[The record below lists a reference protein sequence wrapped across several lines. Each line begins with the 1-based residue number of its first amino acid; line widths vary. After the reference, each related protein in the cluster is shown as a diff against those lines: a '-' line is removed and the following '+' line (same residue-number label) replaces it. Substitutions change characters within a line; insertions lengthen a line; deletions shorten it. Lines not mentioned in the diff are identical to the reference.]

1 MRVVLEGKN
10 QNRCARGVTLGA
22 HVSEEFCFSAYLA
35 VVSSL
40 LLPCFELSHV
50 RLSSTLG
57 TIAHQGIFLTQG
69 LNPRLLHWQVDPLT
83 TEPPERP
90 QLHSYLFLQSQR
102 GRSAVE
108 VAICCVQLRSH
119 VQLFGLQPSRPLW
132 PSPSAEVCPCS
143 SCPLHP

>member
-83 TEPPERP
+83 TEPPGRP
-90 QLHSYLFLQSQR
+90 RLHSYLFLQSQR

-119 VQLFGLQPSRPLW
+119 VQLFETPWTAALQASL
-132 PSPSAEVCPCS
+132 AITIC
-143 SCPLHP
+143 